1 MKQVD
6 SIDSDLARYERE
18 CDNAFKKKCED
29 NAENILD
36 ELKESLEYAL
46 FILNRNDSED
56 CSIIT
61 EYFNYDFYELKN
73 TIEKIESL

>member
-36 ELKESLEYAL
+36 ELKES
-46 FILNRNDSED
+46 S
-56 CSIIT
+56 
-61 EYFNYDFYELKN
+61 NYYILKN
-73 TIEKIESL
+73 IECQKKSNQNKGAAIPNE

>member
-6 SIDSDLARYERE
+6 SIDSDLSRYEIE

-56 CSIIT
+56 CSILT
-61 EYFNYDFYELKN
+61 EYFNY
-73 TIEKIESL
+73 